1 MSVVLCRRREIPNL
15 VANAQ
20 KYTPQGRVLVGC
32 RKRGA
37 RLRIDVYDTGIG
49 IPASKSKAIFR
60 EFHRLQQG
68 AQIARGLG
76 LGLSI
81 VERIA
86 RVLDHR
92 IELDSLPGRGSH
104 FCVQVPLAPSLAAD
118 LPEPHLDRGEIG
130 QLAGMKVL
138 CVDNDRSVLDGMQ
151 TLLAGW
157 GCDVIKATDLAG
169 AQQAVRASQARPAGL
184 LIDYHLDRDNGL

>member
-20 KYTPQGRVLVGC
+20 KLTPKERVLVGC

-92 IELDSLPGRGSH
+92 IELDSALGRGSH
-104 FCVQVPLAPSLAAD
+104 FSVQVPLAPALPGDVAQPQVDRVD
-118 LPEPHLDRGEIG
+118 LG
-130 QLAGMKVL
+130 QLADMTIL
-138 CVDNDRSVLDGMQ
+138 CIDNDANVLDGME

-157 GCDVIKATDLAG
+157 GCHVLKATDLEG
-169 AQQAVRASQARPAGL
+169 AQ
-184 LIDYHLDRDNGL
+184 